1 MVGCLSYH
9 PQPLMKIKYLKKTGD
24 VGRWGKERK
33 EWEIQKKKKK
43 KKKYPFIRRGKK
55 NVPCGTLLLEYR
67 YYYYYQNKF
76 DYNFIIVYI
85 CF

>member
-1 MVGCLSYH
+1 MGKGEKRMGNTKKRKKNT
-9 PQPLMKIKYLKKTGD
+9 PLLGG
-24 VGRWGKERK
+24 V
-33 EWEIQKKKKK
+33 
-43 KKKYPFIRRGKK
+43 KK